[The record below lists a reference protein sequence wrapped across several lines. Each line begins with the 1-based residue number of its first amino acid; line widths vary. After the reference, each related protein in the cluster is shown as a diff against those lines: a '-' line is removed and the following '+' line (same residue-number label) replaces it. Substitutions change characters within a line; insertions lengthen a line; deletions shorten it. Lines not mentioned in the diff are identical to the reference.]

1 MNSRKWSK
9 GKKEWRN
16 FPVLLGL
23 SKGTAK
29 DIRGI
34 MATLEEIVSY
44 CDQRTQRA
52 EIPDFPGAENGLQ
65 VENDGSVAK
74 VGAAVDAGIEPF
86 RKAVAANID
95 FIIVHHGLYWTP
107 PLPLVGSA
115 YDKMKLLL
123 DNNLAL
129 YGSHLPLD
137 RHPEI
142 GNNAILASKL
152 ELSPCGTFLPHECVD
167 IGLLA
172 ESSHSRDD
180 LRSKLENLF
189 PQGIT
194 SMEYG
199 SEKPERIAILT
210 GSGQSAVDKIL
221 DAGSDTLVA
230 GELRQH
236 HFNLAQE
243 LRLNLYACG
252 HYATETFGVDA
263 LAREV
268 SEKFDLPYEFI
279 ETPCPL

>member
-1 MNSRKWSK
+1 M
-9 GKKEWRN
+9 
-16 FPVLLGL
+16 
-23 SKGTAK
+23 
-29 DIRGI
+29 
-34 MATLEEIVSY
+34 MADLTDVIAFCDNRTERLEV
-44 CDQRTQRA
+44 
-52 EIPDFPGAENGLQ
+52 PDFPGSENGLQ
-65 VENDGSVAK
+65 VANDGKVST
-74 VGAAVDAGIEPF
+74 VGAAVDAGLEPF
-86 RKAVAANID
+86 RKAIASGID
-95 FIIVHHGLYWTP
+95 LLIVHHGLYWTP
-107 PLPLVGSA
+107 PLPLVGPA
-115 YDKMKLLL
+115 YDKVKLLL

-142 GNNAILASKL
+142 GNNAILARKL
-152 ELSPCGTFLPHECVD
+152 ELSPCGTFLPYEGVD

-172 ESSHSRDD
+172 KASGSRDD
-180 LRSKLENLF
+180 LRSKLEHLF
-189 PQGIT
+189 PNGINA
-194 SMEYG
+194 MEYG
-199 SEKPERIAILT
+199 SDEPEKIAVLT

-221 DAGSDTLVA
+221 DAGADTLIT

-268 SEKFDLPYEFI
+268 AEKFDLPYEFV

>member
-1 MNSRKWSK
+1 MPA
-9 GKKEWRN
+9 
-16 FPVLLGL
+16 FLGL
-23 SKGTAK
+23 SKESAK
-29 DIRGI
+29 GIRGI
-34 MATLEEIVSY
+34 MATLEEIISY

-95 FIIVHHGLYWTP
+95 FLIVHHGLYWTP

-115 YDKMKLLL
+115 YDKVKVLLE
-123 DNNLAL
+123 NNLAL

-152 ELSPCGTFLPHECVD
+152 ELSPCGTFLPHEGVD

-180 LRSKLENLF
+180 LRHRLENLF
-189 PQGIT
+189 PKGIT
-194 SMEYG
+194 AMEFG
-199 SEKPERIAILT
+199 SEKPEQVAILT
-210 GSGQSAVDKIL
+210 GSGQRAVDKIL
-221 DAGSDTLVA
+221 DAGSDTLVT

-268 SEKFDLPYEFI
+268 AEKFDLPYEFI